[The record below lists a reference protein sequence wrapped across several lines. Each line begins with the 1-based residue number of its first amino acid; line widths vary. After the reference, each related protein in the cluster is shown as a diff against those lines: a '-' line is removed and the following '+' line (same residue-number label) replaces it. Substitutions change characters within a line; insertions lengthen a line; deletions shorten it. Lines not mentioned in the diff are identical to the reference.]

1 MTDEIYK
8 YNKNL
13 PNGGGSPVWVPDN
26 LKALMDKYKLNDREP
41 YYKVIARAMV
51 VFELSVR

>member
-51 VFELSVR
+51 IFELSVR